1 MQLYDQNHIKEFYNK
16 YAALETARWDKS
28 IIEQVKLYV
37 HQHYL
42 HQYLRKKDA
51 ILELGA
57 GTGVFTK
64 LLATYTNNLTVTDLS
79 PVQLKLN
86 QEKAHTEKY
95 ALQIKDWQLADICD
109 LSAFPDQSFDK
120 VVCYGGPL
128 SYVFDQKIKALREIK
143 RVLKPNGIAFLGV
156 MNLWGT
162 THEYLTK
169 IILPIAIEDN
179 EKVMQTGNLHPSAFT
194 ASDHHCHLFT
204 AKELTNDVQK
214 VGFQLLTISASNCLS
229 ALRVNVLEDLK
240 ENEEKW
246 KYFLDLE
253 LRACQSPGMVE
264 SGTHLIAIVQKS

>member
-1 MQLYDQNHIKEFYNK
+1 MQLYDQNHIREFYNK
-16 YAALETARWDKS
+16 YADLETARWDKS
-28 IIEQVKLYV
+28 IIEQVKLHV

-42 HQYLRKKDA
+42 HQYLQKEEA

-64 LLATYTNNLTVTDLS
+64 LLAKYTANLTVTDLS

-86 QEKAHTEKY
+86 QEKAQTEKY
-95 ALQIKDWQLADICD
+95 AHQIKDWQLTDICD

-128 SYVFDQKIKALREIK
+128 SYVFEQKIKALSEIK

-162 THEYLTK
+162 AHEYLNK
-169 IILPIAIEDN
+169 IIMPVAIEDN

-194 ASDHHCHLFT
+194 ASDHYCHLFT
-204 AKELTNDVQK
+204 ANELKHDIQS
-214 VGFQLLTISASNCLS
+214 VGFQLLNLSASNCLA
-229 ALRVNVLEDLK
+229 ALRAEELEELK
-240 ENEEKW
+240 KKEEKW

-264 SGTHLIAIVQKS
+264 SGTHLIAVVQKN

>member
-1 MQLYDQNHIKEFYNK
+1 MQLYDQNHTRAFYNK
-16 YAALETARWDKS
+16 YADLETARWDKS

-42 HQYLRKKDA
+42 QLYLQKNEA

-57 GTGVFTK
+57 GTGIFTK
-64 LLATYTNNLTVTDLS
+64 LLATYTSDLTVTDLS

-86 QEKAHTEKY
+86 QEKAQTEKY
-95 ALQIKDWQLADICD
+95 AHQIKDWQLADICD
-109 LSAFPDQSFDK
+109 LSAFSDDSFDK
-120 VVCYGGPL
+120 IICYGGPL
-128 SYVFDQKIKALREIK
+128 SYVFDQKIKALHEIK

-162 THEYLTK
+162 AHEYLTK
-169 IILPIAIEDN
+169 IILPVAIEDN

-204 AKELTNDVQK
+204 AKELKDDIQS

-229 ALRVNVLEDLK
+229 ALRAEVLEDLK
-240 ENEEKW
+240 KDTEKW

-253 LRACQSPGMVE
+253 LRACQSPGMIE
-264 SGTHLIAIVQKS
+264 SGTHLIAIVQKK